1 MSKKWLI
8 PAIAGIAL
16 MASACGNN
24 AAPNYT
30 NPNNTTT
37 TQQAGRSFGADGMN
51 VRNYGTGYTGTA
63 FDGIGYSRT
72 RDGIRG
78 SDYNGYSG
86 YSGTG
91 YGFGRFDGTAGTNNN
106 GTYNGFANGARPFH
120 AFTDGR
126 TGSAYNRGL
135 NNASIY
141 QNQGPTRTGMVTMQS
156 GMARLGYAQADRN
169 QIRTNGLDHVYVDR
183 DALAQAVSNVTA
195 SCPGVQRSTVLVTDE
210 EVFVGLQSMG
220 NDGNRVKQQARQNA
234 MSICPRYYKVY
245 VTDDA
250 NDIQEM
256 IRIASRSS
264 NVSSARDNGINV
276 DSLIKRMG
284 GKTEREEYHASK
296 AASKTR
302 K

>member
-30 NPNNTTT
+30 TPNNTTT
-37 TQQAGRSFGADGMN
+37 TQQAGRSFGADGTN

-78 SDYNGYSG
+78 SD
-86 YSGTG
+86 
-91 YGFGRFDGTAGTNNN
+91 
-106 GTYNGFANGARPFH
+106 YNGFANGARPFH

-169 QIRTNGLDHVYVDR
+169 QIQTNGLDHVYVDR